1 MNEIA
6 LESPAAGAA
15 PSGLG
20 LELGPLPVPTLPPSV
35 QKLLSAPT
43 ALKTMAAKGIAPL
56 RPADLL
62 TVVYQLAFDPEE
74 GVRAA
79 SQAAPTGIPDKILA
93 PALAEALPA
102 PVLQFFAARLAPE
115 RTAVLEP
122 ILYNQATSDQTFIL
136 LASRLRER
144 ELEIIFQN
152 EARIL
157 RCPAILESLYF
168 NRQARMSSLNRAIEL
183 CARNGLRLEGIP
195 CFDDVAKSIAQDVGA
210 TDPAVADAGFTA
222 LLATAETALPVALDD
237 GAEKGENGE
246 QPGGAT
252 DLGGAESGQA
262 QAQAAGAQGGDQ
274 SGEQGAQ
281 KRESPI
287 IDFTRLK
294 LYEKIRLATLG
305 NAYCR
310 KNLLRDPN
318 RMVAMAAIR
327 SPRITDSEIVN
338 AAGNR
343 SVCEDVIRYI
353 ANQRDLTKTY
363 QVKLNLVQNPKCPV
377 ALSLKFLPFLQAEDL
392 KHIARSKNVPSAL
405 TVGARRLIQN
415 RAKKE

>member
-1 MNEIA
+1 MTETA
-6 LESPAAGAA
+6 VESPSGGAA
-15 PSGLG
+15 PLGLG
-20 LELGPLPVPTLPPSV
+20 LELGPLPAPSLPPAV
-35 QKLLSAPT
+35 LKLLSAPT

-62 TVVYQLAFDPEE
+62 TAVYQLAFDAEE

-79 SQAAPTGIPDKILA
+79 SQSAPGSIPDRVLA
-93 PALAEALPA
+93 PAVAEALPA
-102 PVLQFFAARLAPE
+102 PVLQFFAARMPPE

-122 ILYNQATSDQTFIL
+122 ILYNQATADQTFVL

-168 NRQARMSSLNRAIEL
+168 NPQARMSSLNRSIEL

-195 CFDDVAKSIAQDVGA
+195 SFDEVAKSIAQDVGA
-210 TDPAVADAGFTA
+210 TDPAVADAGFA
-222 LLATAETALPVALDD
+222 VLMETAETAPPVALDD
-237 GAEKGENGE
+237 AAEKGEKGDQPPGVGE
-246 QPGGAT
+246 GDAG
-252 DLGGAESGQA
+252 SGQA
-262 QAQAAGAQGGDQ
+262 EALAAAEAAEDPA
-274 SGEQGAQ
+274 S
-281 KRESPI
+281 KRVSPI

-343 SVCEDVIRYI
+343 SICEDVIRYI
-353 ANQRDLTKTY
+353 ASQRDLIKTY
-363 QVKLNLVQNPKCPV
+363 QVKMNLVQNPKCPV
-377 ALSLKFLPFLQAEDL
+377 ALSLRFLPFLQAEDL
-392 KHIARSKNVPSAL
+392 KHVARSKNVPGAL
-405 TVGARRLIQN
+405 VVGARRLIQT
-415 RAKKE
+415 REKKT